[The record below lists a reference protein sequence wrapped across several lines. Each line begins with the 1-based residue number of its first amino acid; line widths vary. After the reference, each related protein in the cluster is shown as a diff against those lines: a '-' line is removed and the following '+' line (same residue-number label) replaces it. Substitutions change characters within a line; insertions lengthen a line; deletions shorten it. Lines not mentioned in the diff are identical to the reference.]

1 MKEQL
6 NLKKL
11 NETIIIALLESTSP
25 ILKKNVVKN
34 NINSNPRSNRII
46 MWNQWAV
53 ASFIK
58 NIHLFL
64 EKIIITAVKCVSE

>member
-11 NETIIIALLESTSP
+11 NETIIIALLESTLP
-25 ILKKNVVKN
+25 ILKKESMWKKK

-46 MWNQWAV
+46 MWNQ
-53 ASFIK
+53 
-58 NIHLFL
+58 
-64 EKIIITAVKCVSE
+64 